1 MDVKIKGI
9 FSNSKKGQITVFIIL
24 AILLVAAILLLYMLY
39 QNQLQGKTGNTKKNT
54 HGIFEECINDYVG
67 EATELIFENS
77 GYTELPALTYSVTNV
92 KGYYK
97 QFELKDIPY
106 LCYTT
111 SNYAR
116 CVPQAPLLI
125 NNLEKEIKEYIEP
138 KAEFCFEMLSN
149 DLKDRAYDVRLGKTE
164 LLKVNLRVNGV
175 ETSVKKELIQ
185 AKSGQEERVEEFN
198 AVYRTPL
205 YDVAKVAEKI
215 IYEETTFCN
224 SDYVEIMRGNTGIE
238 IEKFQTG
245 DDVKIYT
252 VRDKLTKK
260 EWEFAVRGCILG
272 TPS

>member
-24 AILLVAAILLLYMLY
+24 AILLVMTILLLFMLY

-54 HGIFEECINDYVG
+54 QGIFEECINNYVG

-77 GYTELPALTYSVTNV
+77 GYTELPSLVYSVTNV

-97 QFELKDIPY
+97 QYELKDIPY
-106 LCYTT
+106 LCYTN

-125 NNLEKEIKEYIEP
+125 NHLEKQIKTYIEP
-138 KAEFCFEMLSN
+138 KTEFCFEILSK
-149 DLKDRAYDVRLGKTE
+149 DLKERAYDVRLGKTE
-164 LLKVNLRVNGV
+164 LLEVNLRDKGI
-175 ETSVKKELIQ
+175 ETFIKKELIQ
-185 AKSGQEERVEEFN
+185 AKSGKEERIEEFN
-198 AVYRTPL
+198 AVYSTHL
-205 YDVAKVAEKI
+205 YDIAKVAEKI
-215 IYEETTFCN
+215 VYEETTFCN

-252 VRDKLTKK
+252 VRNKLTKK